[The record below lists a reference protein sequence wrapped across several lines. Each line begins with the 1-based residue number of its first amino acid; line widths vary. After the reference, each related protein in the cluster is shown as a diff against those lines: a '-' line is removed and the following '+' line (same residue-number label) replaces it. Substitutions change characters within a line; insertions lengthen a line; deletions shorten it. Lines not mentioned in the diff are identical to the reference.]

1 MADKLVNIVMKD
13 QGELL
18 EESRNNETAAFEG
31 NTLDKRWTGEILGK
45 EEDLY
50 NLRFSTDEDRVRAE
64 TWKVL
69 VRDFFQRF
77 VRADAVVVDLGAG
90 DGNFIR
96 NIRAK
101 RRIAVDLS
109 PHVFN
114 FASKGI
120 EVIQSPATEL
130 SQHLDMPVDVIFMS
144 NFLEHLPNKRV
155 LLEVLSECHK
165 SLANKGRLLILQPN
179 IRYVGSAYW
188 DYIDHHIALTERS
201 LEEALK
207 ISGFTIKRIIPR
219 FLPYTAKSRLGG
231 LLRGKHSGWF
241 VKWYLK
247 LPFFWRFFGQQTFVI
262 ARKE

>member
-1 MADKLVNIVMKD
+1 MGKD
-13 QGELL
+13 Q
-18 EESRNNETAAFEG
+18 EEIEEVSRRDQTAES
-31 NTLDKRWTGEILGK
+31 NPNPLDKRWTGEILGK

-50 NLRFSTDEDRVRAE
+50 NLRFNTAEDRVRAE

-101 RRIAVDLS
+101 RRIAFDLS
-109 PHVFN
+109 PHVLN

-120 EVIQSPATEL
+120 EVIQAPATEL
-130 SQHLDMPVDVIFMS
+130 SQHLDAPVDVIFMS
-144 NFLEHLPNKRV
+144 NFLEHLPSKQI
-155 LLEVLSECHK
+155 LLEVLAECHK
-165 SLANKGRLLILQPN
+165 SLGKKGRLLILQPN
-179 IRYVGSAYW
+179 IRYVREAYW
-188 DYIDHHIALTERS
+188 DYVDHHIALTERS
-201 LEEALK
+201 LEEALR

-219 FLPYTAKSRLGG
+219 FLPYTAKSKLGS
-231 LLRGKHSGWF
+231 LLRGRSSGWI